1 MFSLNKKVIDR
12 AMHKKNIKTYTELSD
27 RTLLNKTQ
35 LSNMLNSEYSPIK
48 NNVLLL
54 MKELDLSFEEII
66 EKRNENV
73 KKELALASLDTFEQ
87 LDLKFEDLN
96 VSDVDYVSENKK
108 YRLDK
113 YEDFSLFSPESY
125 FNVIETFAGAGGLA
139 LGLEKANLKTKVA
152 IELDKYAAET
162 LKVNT
167 EDTLVI
173 QDDINNVLKRG
184 FDSYGI
190 ERDDIDILSGGYPC
204 QSFSY
209 AGKRNGL
216 ADVRGTLF
224 KPYAETLS
232 ELKPKV
238 FIAENVKGLI
248 THDKGKTLY
257 TMIKIFEKEGY
268 KIYWNLFNSWDYDI
282 AQKRQRIFIVG
293 IRKDLLKKEKY
304 SFKFP
309 TPTGNNPLLKDV
321 LKDVPDSPGVEY
333 SEKKEKVMKLVPAG
347 GCWVDLPDSIARE
360 YMGASYYSGGGKR
373 GMARRLSW
381 EEPSLTLT
389 TSPNQKQTERC
400 HPDETRPLKINE
412 YSRIQGFPDSWEFI
426 GSIGNKYKQIG
437 NAVPVNLAKYIGLAV
452 NKYLKQFK

>member
-12 AMHKKNIKTYTELSD
+12 AMREKNIKTYTELAD
-27 RTLLNKTQ
+27 RTLLNKVQ

-48 NNVLLL
+48 SNVLSL

-66 EKRNENV
+66 KKRNESV
-73 KKELALASLDTFEQ
+73 KKDLQLASLDIFEQ
-87 LDLKFEDLN
+87 LDLKFEDLD
-96 VSDVDYVSENKK
+96 DVDYISENKK
-108 YRLDK
+108 YKLEE
-113 YEDFSLFSPESY
+113 YEDFSLFSPESC
-125 FNVIETFAGAGGLA
+125 FNVIETFAGAGGLS
-139 LGLEKANLKTKVA
+139 LGLEKANLKTRIA

-162 LKVNT
+162 LKVNIK
-167 EDTLVI
+167 DALII
-173 QDDINNVLKRG
+173 QDDINNVLKVG

-190 ERDDIDILSGGYPC
+190 KKNDIDILSGGYPC

-224 KPYAETLS
+224 KSYAETLS
-232 ELKPKV
+232 KLKPKV

-257 TMIKIFEKEGY
+257 TMINIFEKEGY
-268 KIYWNLFNSWDYDI
+268 KIYWNLFNSWDYDV
-282 AQKRQRIFIVG
+282 AQKRQRIFIIG
-293 IRKDLLKKEKY
+293 IRKDLLEKEKY

-309 TPTGNNPLLKDV
+309 LPTGNNPVLKDV
-321 LKDVPDSPGVEY
+321 IKDVPDSPGVKY
-333 SEKKEKVMKLVPAG
+333 SEKKEKVMKLVPPG
-347 GCWVDLPDSIARE
+347 GCWVDLPESIAKE

-400 HPDETRPLKINE
+400 HPEETRPLKVNE
-412 YSRIQGFPDSWEFI
+412 YSRIQGFPDSWKFV

-437 NAVPVNLAKYIGLAV
+437 NAVPVNLAKYIGFAV
-452 NKYLKQFK
+452 NNYLEQFK